1 MDRGGG
7 GGGGGGG
14 GSDVF
19 RKNKNIAVL
28 ENIICLWPVS
38 GAGLNEKTFPAYAHY
53 VSCPFLQGSDN
64 AVILNSG
71 LVEHHGFGHNKVPI
85 RQQCVLRFL
94 YRIRVFMERQKYA

>member
-1 MDRGGG
+1 MCSERTKI
-7 GGGGGGG
+7 
-14 GSDVF
+14 SLF
-19 RKNKNIAVL
+19 SRTSSAAIQQ
-28 ENIICLWPVS
+28 PVS